1 MIYTLGITFTPD
13 MIEDMIGY
21 VGDVFS
27 DMSNLIL
34 LIVGVGLGL
43 IVVGAIISALRH

>member
-1 MIYTLGITFTPD
+1 MVEFTSGMITTML
-13 MIEDMIGY
+13 GY
-21 VGDVFS
+21 VSLVFT

-43 IVVGAIISALRH
+43 LVITTIINVFKH